1 MAKFQLQ
8 ATLNT
13 SLAGTTLE
21 GDQAITV
28 GVLNGVGAT
37 GPQGAAGTDGTDG
50 AGFTG
55 GSYNSS
61 TGVVT
66 FTSDDGLGFSTG
78 DLRGA
83 DGSGT
88 GTVTS
93 ITAGTGLSGGTI
105 TTSGT
110 IDHSNSVTADTVSEG
125 GGARTLSYGDT
136 FNVPSVTYD
145 AQGHV
150 TSTTTTT
157 LTLPASDNTDTDT
170 TYSAGTGITLT
181 NTTFSIGQA
190 VATTDDVTFNSV
202 ADVNGSVR
210 DIPQNAQTS
219 AYTLIAGDA
228 GKHISITTGGVTVPT
243 GVFGVG
249 DTISIYNNSGS
260 DQTITQAASGV
271 TLRQA
276 GTAST
281 GNRTLAQY
289 GLCTVICVDATTNAN
304 VFVIG
309 GAGLS

>member
-37 GPQGAAGTDGTDG
+37 GPQGAAGTDGADG
-50 AGFTG
+50 LGFTG

-61 TGVVT
+61 TGEVT
-66 FTSDDGLGFSTG
+66 FTSDDGLGFTTG

-157 LTLPASDNTDTDT
+157 LTLPASDNTDTD
-170 TYSAGTGITLT
+170 
-181 NTTFSIGQA
+181 
-190 VATTDDVTFNSV
+190 TFNSV